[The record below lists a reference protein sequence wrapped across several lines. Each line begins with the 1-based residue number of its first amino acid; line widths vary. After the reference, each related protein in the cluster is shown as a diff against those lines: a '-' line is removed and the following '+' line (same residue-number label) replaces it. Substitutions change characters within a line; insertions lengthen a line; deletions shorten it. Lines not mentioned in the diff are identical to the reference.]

1 MPKTAKTTEAK
12 SNAPKTTGKIKPATK
27 APKVTG
33 KAALKAAA
41 AKKEGPVT
49 TPVISG
55 EPMVRPE
62 DAAMA
67 AASTANIPKN
77 FRNHPDMENFYRFIY
92 EHDLR
97 LEALEIIDQII
108 TARSANGGA
117 IVKSSPKAALSVGK
131 KKKNEAAASMV
142 Q

>member
-1 MPKTAKTTEAK
+1 MPPKTAKIA
-12 SNAPKTTGKIKPATK
+12 KIKPAAK
-27 APKVTG
+27 GPKIAKAAPK
-33 KAALKAAA
+33 AATT
-41 AKKEGPVT
+41 AKKDGPIT

-108 TARSANGGA
+108 TARAANSGVA
-117 IVKSSPKAALSVGK
+117 VKSAQKSAPKPAQKPTLSAGK
-131 KKKNEAAASMV
+131 KKKNDAHAAMV